1 MNLNL
6 TTLGLSSL
14 SLLSVTS
21 SLIADD
27 PKPNIIFF
35 MADDHQAMTL
45 GCMGNTQVKTPTLDS
60 LAAKGLIFDKA
71 YATSP
76 ICMPSRATV
85 MTGMYEYKTGCNFN
99 TGALSTLDWKETS
112 YPMLLKKN
120 GYSIAFAGKWGYKLE
135 DSYDYISDF
144 DAWGGFETFRQ
155 GSYNTHDNVSLT
167 SYASTYPH
175 VTRALGAF
183 GSDFIKNHANTGTPF
198 CLSIS
203 FKAPHK
209 PHDNIDPADQ
219 ALFPGVTFNTAL
231 NYGDQYFNP
240 LPPQPKLGR
249 QRAQWNEWAP
259 PEYQNHIKAYYQLI
273 AGLDSA
279 VKMILDELD
288 NQGIA
293 NNTIIIYTSDNG
305 YALGSHGFQGKT
317 LPYEEQSRIPLIIY
331 DPLGNVHG
339 ERTSTLVANID
350 FAPTIL
356 AYAGITKPNK
366 MDGKSLKDLTRV
378 NKDAKIHDDI
388 LLIQNW
394 ASGNCDFPKA
404 LSVVN
409 DSWKYIFW
417 CYGNPDITPAEQ
429 LYNLT
434 NDPHEIADTIKNNP
448 VNLPDMRSKYDYYLS
463 LWASGARP
471 KYERAITLYDRTIP
485 WQQKDFIGASG
496 TYVSKEAYRDY
507 VGAEPPPG
515 LIGAHKLFVYEG
527 IGNGRY
533 DTGETGI
540 ITANI
545 HPGKVFDQW
554 VGDIANVTDVFAPQ
568 TTVVMPDA
576 NILITATFKDPS
588 PNTYTVSGTVS
599 GIVNGGVLISLDNNS
614 QTVITDTNGYYSI
627 SGVING
633 DHEIKAIRSGC
644 TFDPPTQTFSIVG
657 SDESNINFSAS
668 STKIISYEISG
679 TITEGGTP
687 SANVDVNINGNVT
700 TSVKTDANGNYIFA
714 ALPEGTYTITPNL
727 SGFSF
732 APVNQ
737 SVYII
742 TSSVTGI
749 DFTAT
754 PDSSTTYKL
763 TVENGTGSGNF
774 AENANVNITATIPG
788 GKTFKEWS
796 GDGAQYAADKNSAT
810 TTITMPNHDITI
822 TANFQNITV
831 NTYSISGTISGDII
845 SGVTISA
852 DSTHSAVSDSSGNY
866 TINDLTAGSYTV
878 KPVYNGYTFS
888 PSERSVTVND
898 TDISAVDFTSD
909 EIIPSGGVP
918 TSISG
923 CMLWLDA
930 SDPNAD
936 GTQATGNIETWKDK
950 SGTGHNAVQSNS
962 TMQAIATSNALNG
975 NSVLT
980 FDGTDDF
987 YSFNKITNIRTV
999 FWVLKEVNQ
1008 TSDGSSLHFLLGDD
1022 GNYDFHRGSGT
1033 LWDST
1038 YAADG
1043 IKNGATRV
1051 DRADF
1056 DGLTA
1061 DIPADKY
1068 IIVSLVTSADLTAS
1082 QVTKDRGMGRY
1093 WDGGIAEIIIYNQ
1106 PLSDT
1111 DRDTVEDYLYNKWF
1125 ASSPT
1130 QFSISGNITSN
1141 GTPLAQVSVELSG
1154 NASST
1159 TTTDASG
1166 NYSFA
1171 NLPDGN
1177 TYTITPALSGY
1188 SFNPTNKTV
1197 TISSADQTGIDFT
1210 ATPDSSP
1217 TYKLTVENG
1226 TGSGDFAENANVNI
1240 TATVPG
1246 GKTFKEWSGDGAQYA
1261 ADKNSA
1267 TTTITMPNHDITITA
1282 NFQNITVNTYSISGT
1297 ISGDIISG
1305 ITISADSTHSAVSD
1319 SSGNYTIND
1328 LTAGSYTVKPVYNG
1342 YTFSPSEHSV
1352 SVTDTDISA
1361 VDFISDEI
1369 IPSGGVPTSISG
1381 CVLWLDASDPNADG
1395 AQATGNIET
1404 WKDKSGTGNNA
1415 VQSDSTMQAVATS
1428 NALNGN
1434 SVLTFDGT
1442 DDFYS
1447 FNKITNIRTVFW
1459 VLQETDYSTSHFLLG
1474 DSDNFDFS
1482 RGTSDSN
1489 VPNGIF
1495 WHRNYASENIKNGK
1509 TYLNRNL
1516 VADPTAEPLPLNQY
1530 NIVSLVTT
1538 GDVTASTITKDRNFS
1553 DRTWKGEIA
1562 EIIIYNQP
1570 LSDTD
1575 RTKIEDYLYNKWFA
1589 SSPTQFSIIG
1599 NITSNG
1605 TPLAQVSVELSGNT
1619 SSTTTTDASGNY
1631 SFANL
1636 PDGNTYTITPALSG
1650 YSFNPAN
1657 KTVTISNADQTGI
1670 DFTATPDSSPTYR
1683 LTVENGTGSGNFAE
1697 NTKVNITATV
1707 PGGKTFKEWSGD
1719 GAQYAADKNSAT
1731 TTITIPNHDITI
1743 TANFQNITVDT
1754 YSISGTI
1761 SGDIISGV
1769 TISAD
1774 STHSAVSDSSGNYTI
1789 NNLTAGSYTVTPNSK
1804 DYIFEPINKIV
1815 ILQNTDIQNLN
1826 FQAIKSTSPS
1836 EKNNPPVALED
1847 EYFVEQSK
1855 ILTVSDAAGVL
1866 ANDIDID
1873 NDKLTAN
1880 LKTGSLSLNQNGGF
1894 TFTAPS
1900 KTGDITFT
1908 YQANDGQSDSNV
1920 TTVIIHVIAAGTP
1933 LPPTPIDDQYSAT
1946 IDQTITAS
1954 HENGVLVNDL
1964 NLNGNETVTISNN
1977 VTNGKLTLN
1986 NDGTFTYTP
1995 NKDFTGLDRF
2005 VYQISGTTETAS
2017 VYLKIMPQKNIKIS
2031 LGSLLE
2037 FKAEDIPNLGSD
2049 KFIKPPKLYGL
2060 YQGKKM
2066 SLKKVKSSTT
2076 TLFKGIWSKKIR
2088 LYDKSVLKN
2097 GYKSY
2102 FEKHGSLKPQKI
2114 SIALKGKTAT
2124 KKNIDLTIK
2133 DVFLVP
2139 PVISSINGV
2148 SVTDPTQP
2156 AVSKGSLITIQGQYF
2171 GTKLPKVSIEVNG
2184 KLLRC
2189 KVDKNSL
2196 SYKNNKG
2203 KLSAMD
2209 PLTGESSIKIVLPVK
2224 NLQKGTYPI
2233 VLDNKIGIATTPGE
2247 NAILPEITIK

>member
-1 MNLNL
+1 VNLNL

-627 SGVING
+627 SGVLNG
-633 DHEIKAIRSGC
+633 DHEITAIRSGC

-878 KPVYNGYTFS
+878 KPIYNGYTFS
-888 PSERSVTVND
+888 PSERSVTVTD
-898 TDISAVDFTSD
+898 TDISAVDFISD

-936 GTQATGNIETWKDK
+936 GTQPTGNIETWKDK
-950 SGTGHNAVQSNS
+950 SGTGNNAIQSDS
-962 TMQAIATSNALNG
+962 TMQAVATSNALNG

-987 YSFNKITNIRTV
+987 YSFNKITNIRTI

-1033 LWDST
+1033 LWDSI

-1043 IKNGATRV
+1043 IKNSATRV

-1061 DIPADKY
+1061 DMPADKY

-1082 QVTKDRGMGRY
+1082 QVTKDRGMGRS

-1106 PLSDT
+1106 PLADT

-1188 SFNPTNKTV
+1188 SFNP
-1197 TISSADQTGIDFT
+1197 
-1210 ATPDSSP
+1210 
-1217 TYKLTVENG
+1217 
-1226 TGSGDFAENANVNI
+1226 
-1240 TATVPG
+1240 
-1246 GKTFKEWSGDGAQYA
+1246 
-1261 ADKNSA
+1261 
-1267 TTTITMPNHDITITA
+1267 
-1282 NFQNITVNTYSISGT
+1282 
-1297 ISGDIISG
+1297 
-1305 ITISADSTHSAVSD
+1305 
-1319 SSGNYTIND
+1319 
-1328 LTAGSYTVKPVYNG
+1328 
-1342 YTFSPSEHSV
+1342 
-1352 SVTDTDISA
+1352 
-1361 VDFISDEI
+1361 
-1369 IPSGGVPTSISG
+1369 
-1381 CVLWLDASDPNADG
+1381 
-1395 AQATGNIET
+1395 
-1404 WKDKSGTGNNA
+1404 
-1415 VQSDSTMQAVATS
+1415 
-1428 NALNGN
+1428 
-1434 SVLTFDGT
+1434 
-1442 DDFYS
+1442 
-1447 FNKITNIRTVFW
+1447 
-1459 VLQETDYSTSHFLLG
+1459 
-1474 DSDNFDFS
+1474 
-1482 RGTSDSN
+1482 
-1489 VPNGIF
+1489 
-1495 WHRNYASENIKNGK
+1495 
-1509 TYLNRNL
+1509 
-1516 VADPTAEPLPLNQY
+1516 
-1530 NIVSLVTT
+1530 
-1538 GDVTASTITKDRNFS
+1538 
-1553 DRTWKGEIA
+1553 
-1562 EIIIYNQP
+1562 
-1570 LSDTD
+1570 
-1575 RTKIEDYLYNKWFA
+1575 
-1589 SSPTQFSIIG
+1589 
-1599 NITSNG
+1599 
-1605 TPLAQVSVELSGNT
+1605 
-1619 SSTTTTDASGNY
+1619 
-1631 SFANL
+1631 
-1636 PDGNTYTITPALSG
+1636 
-1650 YSFNPAN
+1650 AN

-1670 DFTATPDSSPTYR
+1670 DFTATPDCSPTYR